1 MAEPALASGK
11 VSDISA
17 LMVFI
22 NMYVQWNDLGEL
34 APPHVVKWQLE
45 TEYGV
50 VLPDATSPSAW
61 KPGVSF
67 YIVGSDEEWERV
79 FAALD
84 KDPYLEERRGK

>member
-1 MAEPALASGK
+1 MVKLAFASGK

-17 LMVFI
+17 LMDFI
-22 NMYVQWNDLGEL
+22 NTCVRCNGLGEC
-34 APPHVVKWQLE
+34 APPHAVKWQLE

-50 VLPDATSPSAW
+50 VLPDTTSPSAW
-61 KPGVSF
+61 KPGVTF

-84 KDPYLEERRGK
+84 KDPYLEERRGE